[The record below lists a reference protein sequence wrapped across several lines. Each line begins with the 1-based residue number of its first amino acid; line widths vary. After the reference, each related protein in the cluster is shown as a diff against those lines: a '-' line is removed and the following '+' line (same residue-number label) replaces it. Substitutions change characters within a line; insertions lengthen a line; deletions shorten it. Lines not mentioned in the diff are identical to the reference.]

1 MSVNVVPDAPRTAV
15 LITGG
20 IANGVT
26 AFDATEADED
36 TSPFTAVDVKVYAT
50 PLVRPVTTQDPDAP
64 VTMHVLLE
72 S

>member
-1 MSVNVVPDAPRTAV
+1 MRIVPVAPSTAL

-26 AFDATEADED
+26 AFDATEADEGM
-36 TSPFTAVDVKVYAT
+36 SPFTAVDVKVYET
-50 PLVRPVTTQDPDAP
+50 PLVRPVITQDPDAP
-64 VTMHVLLE
+64 VTVHVLLE